1 MTLNQPLATGTDRLS
16 AYRQEKLQLG
26 EYLVA
31 LMHAAQSRHDDERAA
46 QFRELAARLAE
57 DRFQLAVMGQ
67 FSRGKSTLM
76 NAILGGPYLPTG
88 ARPMTSVITSV
99 VYGSSTRVTVERGAG
114 RLPLE
119 VPLEDLASYV
129 AETSAKRVE
138 ESVKSVVVEMPA
150 EILRLGFCFVDSP
163 GVGSA
168 ITANTETTLGFLS
181 QADAVVFV
189 TSFDSPLT
197 EAEVSFLRSV
207 ADEVRRI
214 FVVLNKRD
222 LVCASEAGEVGAFV
236 SERLDAAGV
245 GDVVTFALSARDGLA
260 AKVSGDPAALAE
272 SGLAGFESE
281 LVDYVTHRKASEFL
295 LQVGERAQ
303 RSIEALASEARLA
316 VALDHDAAAKER
328 AEQALE
334 EIAAEAG
341 ANQRETIAA
350 LTASANE
357 YLQQLPKVSSEWAR
371 EISSKALGFLP
382 DEHHLVG
389 QHGEKGDLRVE
400 AKRLE
405 ERLSPVVSA
414 WEEGV
419 VGRWSTELERA
430 NRPSLLALARTRRDI
445 ASGAARRWGAAAL
458 YQGPSGDD
466 TWPHIMLPQL
476 ALVVPPPRRGTARS
490 PARAVSLVR
499 SSLMSGLDALVQR
512 AVSVSAGAVQIWPE
526 MVASWS
532 ANELRAATAQAR
544 RRLTTLPA
552 PQLEEDLAGLAGAI
566 AAIVSRVES
575 WSSAPTSTVPVTPR
589 GARVLPTEER
599 ADRTK
604 GCVVCDNLV
613 RALFDFMSRYQLE
626 LATRVS
632 ERAAHVASR
641 GFCAVHTWYYESIAS
656 PLGVSS
662 AYAPMG
668 EAVADELESAASDAP
683 GLAGLRAAL
692 VGAGASGAACP
703 ACGRLSEVLQETLER
718 LRAVLGSSAAPRDVP
733 PLCLGHAADL
743 LGDGL
748 EVELAR
754 KVVLAMATRIRRGS
768 EDMRTYSLK
777 RESLRRGLVDK
788 EEERACHDVLVR
800 LAGAPLLAAQATAS
814 AERPLTERNH
824 G

>member
-1 MTLNQPLATGTDRLS
+1 MTLHQPLVTGTDRLG

-46 QFRELAARLAE
+46 QIRELVARLAE

-76 NAILGGPYLPTG
+76 NAILGRPYLPTG

-99 VYGSSTRVTVERGAG
+99 VYGSRTRVTVERGGG
-114 RLPLE
+114 RPPLE
-119 VPLEDLASYV
+119 ASLDDLASYV
-129 AETSAKRVE
+129 AETGAKREE
-138 ESVKSVVVEMPA
+138 ESVRSVVVELPA

-168 ITANTETTLGFLS
+168 VVANTETTFGFLS

-197 EAEVSFLRSV
+197 EAEISFLRSV

-222 LVCASEAGEVGAFV
+222 LVCADAAREVGAFV

-245 GDVVTFALSARDGLA
+245 GDAMTFALSARDGLA
-260 AKVSGDPAALAE
+260 AKVSGDPAAVAE

-281 LVDYVTHRKASEFL
+281 LVDYLTHRKAREFL

-303 RSIEALASEARLA
+303 RSIEALAVEARLA
-316 VALDHDAAAKER
+316 VALDHDAAAKGR

-341 ANQRETIAA
+341 EKQRETIAT
-350 LTASANE
+350 LTASATE

-371 EISSKALGFLP
+371 EISSNALSSLP

-389 QHGEKGDLRVE
+389 PHGERADLLAE

-405 ERLSPVVSA
+405 EGLRPVVSA
-414 WEEGV
+414 WAEGV
-419 VGRWSTELERA
+419 VGSWLAELERA

-445 ASGAARRWGAAAL
+445 ASGAARQWGAAAL
-458 YQGPSGDD
+458 YQDPSGDE

-490 PARAVSLVR
+490 PERAASLVR
-499 SSLMSGLDALVQR
+499 GSLMAGLDALVER
-512 AVSVSAGAVQIWPE
+512 AVSASAGAVQIWPE

-532 ANELRAATAQAR
+532 ANELRAATAHAR

-552 PQLEEDLAGLAGAI
+552 PQLEKDLEGLAGAI
-566 AAIVSRVES
+566 AAIVSQVES
-575 WSSAPTSTVPVTPR
+575 WSPAPTSTVPVTAR
-589 GARVLPTEER
+589 GAHVPPAEER
-599 ADRTK
+599 AGRTK
-604 GCVVCDNLV
+604 GCVVCDSLV
-613 RALFDFMSRYQLE
+613 RALFDFMSRYQFE

-632 ERAAHVASR
+632 ERAAHVASK

-668 EAVADELESAASDAP
+668 EAVADELESAASDAL
-683 GLAGLRAAL
+683 GLAGLRALL
-692 VGAGASGAACP
+692 VRLGASGAACP
-703 ACGRLSEVLQETLER
+703 ACAHLSAVLQETLQA
-718 LRAVLGSSAAPRDVP
+718 LRSVLGSAAAPRDVP

-748 EVELAR
+748 DVELAR
-754 KVVLAMATRIRRGS
+754 KVVLATANRIRRGS

-788 EEERACHDVLVR
+788 EEEGAYRDVLVR
-800 LAGAPLLAAQATAS
+800 LAGAPLLAAPAAAS
-814 AERPLTERNH
+814 AERLLTERNH
-824 G
+824 D